1 MRHKNGVI
9 FVAALSLLFLVV
21 NATFGE
27 VSIGVQKGDWIE
39 YKVTTTGNPEEGHDV
54 TWARLEILDR
64 KGTEVSVNITTKAR
78 NGTYWSEV
86 EVFDPAI
93 GNVGIW
99 FLIPANLTPGD
110 QFFDA
115 SIGHNVTIEGSE
127 ERIIAG
133 EVRTVTFSS
142 TISRYKSWDKVT
154 GVFVETVDALENTTL
169 YAIADKTNLWSG
181 ETIGAG
187 ALAFYNG
194 VMGIAIGEAIV
205 IIVLMFVLTRLKMKP
220 KNSTKGK

>member
-1 MRHKNGVI
+1 MKHKNSVF

-21 NATFGE
+21 NATLGE
-27 VSIGVQKGDWIE
+27 VTVGVQKGDWIE

-99 FLIPANLTPGD
+99 FLIPANLNPGD

-115 SIGHNVTIEGSE
+115 SLGHNVTIEGSE

-133 EVRTVTFSS
+133 ATRTVTFSS
-142 TISRYKSWDKVT
+142 TTSRYKSWDKVT

-181 ETIGAG
+181 ETVSVGT
-187 ALAFYNG
+187 LTFYNG
-194 VMGIAIGEAIV
+194 VFGIAIGEAV
-205 IIVLMFVLTRLKMKP
+205 IILALLFVLARLR
-220 KNSTKGK
+220 TKQQRKQ

>member
-1 MRHKNGVI
+1 MRHSNSVI
-9 FVAALSLLFLVV
+9 FVAFLFLLFLVV

-54 TWARLEILDR
+54 TWARLEILNR
-64 KGTEVSVNITTKAR
+64 KGTEVSVNITTEAR

-99 FLIPANLTPGD
+99 FLIPANLNPGD

-115 SIGHNVTIEGSE
+115 SLGHNVTIEGSE

-133 EVRTVTFSS
+133 ATRTVTFSS
-142 TISRYKSWDKVT
+142 TTSRYKSWDKVT

-169 YAIADKTNLWSG
+169 YAIVDKTNLWSG
-181 ETIGAG
+181 ETVSVGT
-187 ALAFYNG
+187 LTFYNR
-194 VMGIAIGEAIV
+194 VLGIAIGEAV
-205 IIVLMFVLTRLKMKP
+205 IILALLFVLARLR
-220 KNSTKGK
+220 TKQQRKQ

>member
-54 TWARLEILDR
+54 TWARLEILNR
-64 KGTEVSVNITTKAR
+64 KGTEVRVNITTKAR

-99 FLIPANLTPGD
+99 FLIPANLNPGD

-115 SIGHNVTIEGSE
+115 SLGHNVTIEGSE

-133 EVRTVTFSS
+133 ATRTVTFSS
-142 TISRYKSWDKVT
+142 TTSRYKSWDKVT

-181 ETIGAG
+181 ETVSVGT
-187 ALAFYNG
+187 LTFYNG
-194 VMGIAIGEAIV
+194 VFGIAIGEAV
-205 IIVLMFVLTRLKMKP
+205 IILALLFVLARLR
-220 KNSTKGK
+220 TKQQRKQ

>member
-54 TWARLEILDR
+54 TWARLEILNR
-64 KGTEVSVNITTKAR
+64 KGTEVRVNITTKAR
-78 NGTYWSEV
+78 NGTYWNEV

-99 FLIPANLTPGD
+99 FLIPANLNPGD

-115 SIGHNVTIEGSE
+115 SLGRNVTIEGSE

-133 EVRTVTFSS
+133 ATRTVTFSS
-142 TISRYKSWDKVT
+142 TTSRYKSWDKVT

-181 ETIGAG
+181 ETVSVGT
-187 ALAFYNG
+187 LTFYNG
-194 VMGIAIGEAIV
+194 VFGIAIGEAV
-205 IIVLMFVLTRLKMKP
+205 IILALLFVLARLR
-220 KNSTKGK
+220 TKQQRKQ

>member
-1 MRHKNGVI
+1 MRHKNSV
-9 FVAALSLLFLVV
+9 FVFIALSLLSLVV
-21 NATFGE
+21 SATFGE

-86 EVFDPAI
+86 EVFDPAL

-99 FLIPANLTPGD
+99 FLIPANLNPGD

-115 SIGHNVTIEGSE
+115 NIGHNVTIEGSE
-127 ERIIAG
+127 DRIIAG

-142 TISRYKSWDKVT
+142 TTSRYKSWDKVT

-181 ETIGAG
+181 AVMDVGT
-187 ALAFYNG
+187 LTFYNA
-194 VMGIAIGEAIV
+194 VLGIAIGEAV
-205 IIVLMFVLTRLKMKP
+205 IILALLFVLAHLR
-220 KNSTKGK
+220 TKQQRKQ